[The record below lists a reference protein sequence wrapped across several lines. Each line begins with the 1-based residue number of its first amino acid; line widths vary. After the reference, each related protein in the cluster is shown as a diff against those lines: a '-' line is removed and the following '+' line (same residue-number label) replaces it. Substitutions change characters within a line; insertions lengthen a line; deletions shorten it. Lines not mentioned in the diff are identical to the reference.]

1 MPKRPYL
8 RLFVVGL
15 SCAITTHAQFL
26 PSEVGSAVNGF
37 QDDFDGATLNP
48 NWVVRGQPVYSV
60 SGGALRVTSTTGD
73 PNHLLY
79 EVAGYDSSVQEVLAR
94 IRVTSFG
101 TGDPSR
107 AGISTVIDPVSSQG
121 INWFFR
127 DEPSAGQRHIEFLD
141 DARAWGTELPF
152 AWQNNTWYWL
162 RLRHEPNATSQGG
175 INDVFGKIW
184 LADGSQP
191 EPASW
196 QGTYD
201 YIPARTARSGFAGI
215 GATSL
220 GGPAE
225 FEVDYVL
232 IKAGGLPSITV
243 APNAFVSTPATITN
257 QPQNLTVV
265 EGTPATFIVG
275 ARGNPP
281 PTYQWYRDN
290 VAISGATNSSY
301 TLAAVQLTDNG
312 AIFKAVAQN
321 FVSNTFYTIGSSNAV
336 LTVIGD
342 DAPPTLTSAQAM
354 GLTQV
359 LVGFSERV
367 QANSA
372 TNVTNYRITNASGS
386 IAIVNAALDGSQSN
400 VFLNVATLA
409 EGATYTLV
417 LNNIADLAGNL
428 IAANTRT
435 NFSAVSFTP
444 IAIGNPQPAGGT
456 VPAAG
461 GLNLIAGGTDLGG
474 TSDQFQFN
482 YQTRTDNFD
491 VRVRV
496 ASLSLADAWSE
507 AGLIAREDLN
517 AGGRFAGAFATPS
530 ISGSYFQARVTAAA
544 AATIAGSFPVNY
556 PNTWL
561 RLQRVGNLF
570 TGYASFDGVA
580 WTALGS
586 ATVSMPASV
595 YVGFAASS
603 HNTSQ
608 TTTAA
613 FRDFSNVTSPS
624 ALTGPLPRE
633 PLGQSS
639 RRTSLV
645 ISEIMYNPADRAD
658 GRNVEFVELFNSLA
672 TPEDI
677 SGWRLDGDADF
688 TFAPGT
694 VIPGGGFLVIAQD
707 PADVQAVYG
716 ITGVLGPFSN
726 TNSLPND
733 RGTIQLRNR
742 IGAVFLEANY
752 DTESPWPTSADGA
765 GHSLV
770 LARPSYGE
778 GDARPWASSDSVGG
792 SPGADDSV
800 TVDPLRNVVIN
811 EFLAHT
817 DLPQVDFIEL
827 YNHGNQAV
835 DISGCFLSDDRETN
849 KFTIPPGTVLQPRT
863 FFSFDQNQ
871 LGFALSSGGERIYF
885 RDAANTRVID
895 AVRFEAQANGVSSG
909 RYPDGAPTFSE
920 LASVT
925 QGTNNAALPIRP
937 VVINEIMYNPISHD
951 SDDEFIELH
960 NRGTTAANVGGW
972 RIAGGISHTIAANT
986 TIPAGGYLV
995 IARDATRL
1003 ISRYPNL
1010 NTANTVGDFNGSL
1023 ANGGERVALAMPDP
1037 VLTTNNNTVIT
1048 NYNYIVVD
1056 EVTYREGGRWGQ
1068 WSDGGGSS
1076 LELIDP
1082 RSDNR
1087 LAANWADSD
1096 ESAKAPW
1103 TIFSVSGILDH
1114 GTSAADQLQV
1124 LLQGAGECLIDDVEV
1139 LNPAG
1144 VNLIAN
1150 STFESGAT
1158 GWTAEGTQSQS
1169 SQETSEGYASARSYH
1184 VRATDRGDNQV
1195 NRIRTP
1201 LTAAQASGLTNTIR
1215 AKVRWLRGHP
1225 EILFRLRGNWHE
1237 AAVAMDLPTN
1247 LGTPGAR
1254 NSRALNNAP
1263 PAISDVVHHP
1273 AVPAANQ
1280 PVVVT
1285 ARVHDPDGLASVQL
1299 RYRLDPSAALTNLTM
1314 LDNGTGGDAVAGDGL
1329 FAATIPGQG
1338 NGTLVAFHVQA
1349 TDAFSPSS
1357 TSTFP
1362 TTVPARECLVRFG
1375 ESVPTGN
1382 FPSYRIWMTQASF
1395 NAWDQRHNLNNTLND
1410 VTFVLGNHRV
1420 IYNVGATYAGSPY
1433 IGPSFDTP
1441 TGRRCGYTI
1450 EIPSDDMFLGDNAL
1464 VLDWP
1469 GGHGNENTAIQEQ
1482 MAYWIADQIDLAFS
1496 HRYFIRLTING
1507 VTDMQRGGVFEAA
1520 QQPGSDFLEQWSPG
1534 DSDGEFYKIDRAFE
1548 FSDGGGLIADP
1559 EPQLQVY
1566 NTRDLV
1572 NGGMKKKLEKYR
1584 WYWLKRAYDSANDYS
1599 NLLVLA
1605 DVLNSPAP
1613 EPYTT
1618 QAEALADIEQMM
1630 GIFCVEHIINNFDSW
1645 GHDIGKNMY
1654 MFKPPSGKWQLY
1666 MFDLDWLMLVSPS
1679 GPGGYTAL
1687 SGPLFSSDDP
1697 TVTRMYNHPP
1707 FRRAYLRTVE
1717 NAVNKAFVQAKY
1729 EAVMDAKY
1737 NSLVANG
1744 ITLCDGQS
1752 LAAPTAVKT
1761 WFSQRRTYLV
1771 NQLNAVAAAFA
1782 ITSNGGSNFT
1792 TNTTAV
1798 TLAGTAP
1805 ITVRGIRINGMDY
1818 PITWTSV
1825 TAWSLRIP
1833 LTNGVN
1839 SITLE
1844 PYDGAGNSIAT
1855 LTDSINVTSTA
1866 TPESP
1871 VGRVVINEIMY
1882 NPTVPGAEFVEIYN
1896 TSATTTFDISG
1907 WRING
1912 VDFEFA
1918 GGTIIEPGAFLV
1930 VAKDRDIF
1938 AATYSSTNNRVVGEF
1953 AGELDGG
1960 GETLTLIKPGFPPA
1974 TDLVVD
1980 IVTYDDDLPWP
1991 SAPDGNGPSLQL
2003 IDASQDNSRVAN
2015 WTDGSGWRFLSVTG
2029 TPGSAATDL
2038 LLYLASAGDVYV
2050 DEVSVVAGTQPGVGS
2065 NYVANGGFETG
2076 AMDPWRTLGGYTNSA
2091 VSGAVAFSGNYSLH
2105 IVGAGGGSPGSTVI
2119 QTHDPL
2125 NASGTYTFSLWYL
2138 PSTNGTGLHFRYT
2151 TPFRT
2156 VSAINYRP
2164 IPASPGSPN
2173 PTAAPMAEF
2182 PKLWINEI
2190 QPNNLT
2196 GIADNGGDRDPWVE
2210 LYNSGTN
2217 TIDLTGWYLAD
2228 NYTNLTRWAFPPG
2241 TSVAPG
2247 QFLLVWLDGEPAEST
2262 GSALHTSFRISPTA
2276 GSLALVFPL
2285 DAHPA
2290 VLDYINYSSIGERS
2304 FGYYP
2309 DGEFGLRESFF
2320 VTTPGAANDNTVA
2333 PLPVLINEWMAA
2345 NTTFVTDPADGDFD
2359 DWFELYNPN
2368 DVAVDLTDYSLS
2380 DVLTV
2385 GGARWSIPS
2394 GTTIPARGFLL
2405 VWADNETG
2413 QNATNR
2419 ADLHAGFQLRQAGE
2433 AIGLFAPN
2441 GTVVDSVT
2449 FGNQTNNISQ
2459 GRWRDG
2465 AQDLYFMPSPT
2476 PRAANVI
2483 PFTPPG
2489 DIEILSAAFNGTGQF
2504 VITWSAEPGIS
2515 YRVQFKDDLGAAW
2528 QNLSN
2533 VEAVGATASV
2543 TDSLATSPPQRFY
2556 RIQRISP

>member
-1 MPKRPYL
+1 MPAD
-8 RLFVVGL
+8 VG
-15 SCAITTHAQFL
+15 T
-26 PSEVGSAVNGF
+26 AVSGF
-37 QDDFDGATLNP
+37 QDDFEGATLNP
-48 NWVVRGQPVYSV
+48 NWVVRGMPVFSV
-60 SGGALRVTSTTGD
+60 SGGSLRATSTAGD

-79 EVAGYDSSVQEVLAR
+79 EAGGYNNSVQEVLAR
-94 IRVTSFG
+94 IRVTDFG

-107 AGISTVIDPVSSQG
+107 AGISATVDPVSSQG

-127 DEPSAGQRHIEFLD
+127 DEPNPGQRHTEFLD

-152 AWQNNTWYWL
+152 VWQNNTWYWL
-162 RLRHEPNATSQGG
+162 RLRHEPNAASQGG
-175 INDVFGKIW
+175 VNDVFGKIW
-184 LADGSQP
+184 LADGSQA

-196 QGTYD
+196 QATYD
-201 YIPARTARSGFAGI
+201 YIPTRTARTGFAGI

-220 GGPAE
+220 GGTAE

-232 IKAGGLPSITV
+232 IKASGLPTITV
-243 APNAFVSTPATITN
+243 APSAFVSTPVTITN
-257 QPQNLTVV
+257 QPQSQTVV
-265 EGTPATFIVG
+265 EGAPVTFTVG
-275 ARGNPP
+275 ARGNPQ

-290 VAISGATNSSY
+290 VVISGATNSSY
-301 TLAAVQLTDNG
+301 TLATAQISDNG
-312 AIFKAVAQN
+312 AVFKAVVQN
-321 FVSNTFYTIGSSNAV
+321 TVSNITYTIGSSNAV

-342 DAPPTLTSAQAM
+342 DAPPTLTSVQAM

-367 QANSA
+367 RANSA
-372 TNVTNYRITNASGS
+372 TNRLNYLITNASGT
-386 IAIVNAALDGSQSN
+386 IAIASASLDSSQSN
-400 VFLNVATLA
+400 VFLNVSTLV

-417 LNNIADLAGNL
+417 LNNIADLANNL
-428 IAANTRT
+428 IAPNTRT
-435 NFSAVSFTP
+435 SFT
-444 IAIGNPQPAGGT
+444 AISFTGAAVGNPQPAGSA
-456 VPAAG
+456 VPVPG
-461 GLNLIAGGTDLGG
+461 GLNLIAGGADIGG

-482 YQTRTDNFD
+482 YQTRTGDFD

-496 ASLSLADAWSE
+496 ASISLANAWSE
-507 AGLIAREDLN
+507 AGLLAREDLN
-517 AGGRFAGAFATPS
+517 GGSRFAAAFATPS
-530 ISGSYFQARVTAAA
+530 VSGSYFQSRATTSA
-544 AATIAGSFPVNY
+544 AATMSGSFPVNF

-561 RLQRVGNLF
+561 RLQRVGNVF
-570 TGYASFDGVA
+570 TGYASFDGDA
-580 WTALGS
+580 WAPLGS
-586 ATVSMPASV
+586 ATITMPSTV
-595 YVGFAASS
+595 YLGFAASS

-613 FRDFSNVTSPS
+613 FRDFSNVTSAT
-624 ALTGPLPRE
+624 ALTAPLARE

-658 GRNVEFVELFNSLA
+658 GRNVEFVELFNSLG

-694 VIPGGGFLVIAQD
+694 VVPAGGFLVIAQN
-707 PADVQAVYG
+707 PAEVQAVYG
-716 ITGVLGPFSN
+716 IAGVLGPFSN

-733 RGTIQLRNR
+733 SGTVQLRNR

-752 DTESPWPTSADGA
+752 DTESPWPAAADGA

-778 GDARPWASSDSVGG
+778 GDARAWAASDTVGG
-792 SPGADDSV
+792 SPGALDPV
-800 TVDPLRNVVIN
+800 TVNPLGNVVIN

-835 DISGCFLSDDRETN
+835 DISGCFLSDDRNTN
-849 KFTIPPGTVLQPRT
+849 KFTIPAGTVLQPRR
-863 FFSFDQNQ
+863 FVSFNQTQ

-920 LASVT
+920 LAST
-925 QGTNNAALPIRP
+925 TPGTNNAALLIRP

-960 NRGTTAANVGGW
+960 NRGTTPANVGGW
-972 RIAGGISHTIAANT
+972 RIVGGISHTLPPNT
-986 TIPAGGYLV
+986 AIPPNGYLV
-995 IARDATRL
+995 VARDAARL
-1003 ISRYPNL
+1003 ISRNPTL
-1010 NTANTVGDFNGSL
+1010 NGANTVGNFDGSL
-1023 ANGGERVALAMPDP
+1023 ANSGERIALAMPDP
-1037 VLTTNNNTVIT
+1037 VFTTNNNTVIT
-1048 NYNYIVVD
+1048 NYNYILVD
-1056 EVTYREGGRWGQ
+1056 EVTYRDGGRWGQ
-1068 WSDGGGSS
+1068 WSDAGGSS
-1076 LELIDP
+1076 LELIDA

-1087 LAANWADSD
+1087 LAGNWADSD
-1096 ESAKAPW
+1096 ETAKAPW

-1139 LNPAG
+1139 LNPSG

-1150 STFESGAT
+1150 STFEGGAT

-1169 SQETSEGYASARSYH
+1169 AQEAAEGYASARSYH

-1201 LTAAQASGLTNTIR
+1201 LTAPQSSGLTNTIR

-1254 NSRALNNAP
+1254 NSRAVNNAP
-1263 PAISDVVHHP
+1263 PAISDVAHHP

-1280 PVVVT
+1280 AVVVT
-1285 ARVHDPDGLASVQL
+1285 ARVHDPDGLASLQL
-1299 RYRLDPSAALTNLTM
+1299 RYRLDPNPALTNVAM
-1314 LDNGTGGDAVAGDGL
+1314 VDNGTGGDAVAGDGL
-1329 FAATIPGQG
+1329 YSATIPGQSSG
-1338 NGTLVAFHVQA
+1338 ALVAFHVQA
-1349 TDAFSPSS
+1349 TDGFSPGA

-1362 TTVPARECLVRFG
+1362 TPAPARECLVRFG
-1375 ESVPTGN
+1375 ESVATGN

-1410 VTFVLGNHRV
+1410 ITFVLGHHRV
-1420 IYNVGATYAGSPY
+1420 IYNGGATYAGSPY

-1441 TGRRCGYTI
+1441 TGRRCGYTM
-1450 EIPSDDMFLGDNAL
+1450 EIPSDDPFLGDNAL

-1482 MAYWIADQIDLAFS
+1482 MAYWIADQIDIAFS

-1520 QQPGSDFLEQWSPG
+1520 LQPGSEFLEQWSPG
-1534 DSDGEFYKIDRAFE
+1534 DSDGDFFKIDRAFE
-1548 FSDGGGLIADP
+1548 FNDGGTLSADP

-1566 NTRDLV
+1566 STRDLV

-1584 WYWLKRAYDSANDYS
+1584 WYWLKRAYESANDYT
-1599 NLLVLA
+1599 NLFIIA
-1605 DVLNSPAP
+1605 DVLNAP
-1613 EPYTT
+1613 STDAYTK
-1618 QAEALADIEQMM
+1618 QGEALADIEQMM

-1666 MFDLDWLMLVSPS
+1666 MFDLDWLMLVSQN

-1707 FRRAYLRTVE
+1707 FRRAYFRAVE
-1717 NAVNKAFVQAKY
+1717 NAVNKAFVQSKY

-1744 ITLCDGQS
+1744 ITMCDGQT

-1761 WFSQRRTYLV
+1761 WFSQRRTFLAS
-1771 NQLNAVAAAFA
+1771 QLNTVAANFA
-1782 ITSNGGSNFT
+1782 ITSNGGNDFT
-1792 TNTTAV
+1792 TNSTGI
-1798 TLAGTAP
+1798 TLTGTAP
-1805 ITVRGIRINGMDY
+1805 ITVRGIRVNGMDY
-1818 PITWTSV
+1818 PITWTGV
-1825 TAWSLRIP
+1825 TTWSLRIP
-1833 LTNGVN
+1833 VTNGIN
-1839 SITLE
+1839 SLTLE
-1844 PYDGAGNSIAT
+1844 PYDGAGNEIPA
-1855 LTDSINVTSTA
+1855 LTDSIAVTSTA
-1866 TPESP
+1866 TPQSP
-1871 VGRVVINEIMY
+1871 VGRVVFNEIMY
-1882 NPTVPGAEFVEIYN
+1882 NPVMSGAEFVEIYN
-1896 TSATTTFDISG
+1896 TSTTTFDISG
-1907 WRING
+1907 WQING
-1912 VDFEFA
+1912 LDFEFA
-1918 GGTIIEPGAFLV
+1918 NGTILEPGAFLV
-1930 VAKDRDIF
+1930 VAKDRDTF
-1938 AATYSSTNNRVVGEF
+1938 AAAYSSTNNRVVGEF

-1960 GETLTLIKPGFPPA
+1960 GETLTLIKPGTPPA

-1980 IVTYDDDLPWP
+1980 VVTYDDDLPWP
-1991 SAPDGNGPSLQL
+1991 ATPDGNGPSLQL
-2003 IDASQDNSRVAN
+2003 IDASQDNSRVRN

-2029 TPGSAATDL
+2029 SPGAAITDL
-2038 LLYLASAGDVYV
+2038 LLFLASSGDVYV
-2050 DEVSVVAGTQPGVGS
+2050 DDVSVVAGTQAGVGS

-2076 AMDPWRTLGGYTNSA
+2076 ALGPWRTVGNYTNSV
-2091 VSGAVAFSGNYSLH
+2091 VSSALAFNGNYSLH
-2105 IVGAGGGSPGSTVI
+2105 IVGAGVGSPGSAVI

-2125 NASGTYTFSLWYL
+2125 DAAGTYTFSMWYL
-2138 PSTNGTGLHFRYT
+2138 PSTNGTGLNFRYNNA
-2151 TPFRT
+2151 FRT
-2156 VSAINYRP
+2156 VTAVSYRP
-2164 IPASPGSPN
+2164 IVASPGAPN
-2173 PTAAPMAEF
+2173 PTAAILPQF

-2190 QPNNLT
+2190 QPNNVT
-2196 GIADNGGDRDPWVE
+2196 GVTDNAGDRDPWVE
-2210 LYNSGTN
+2210 LYNSGT
-2217 TIDLTGWYLAD
+2217 TAIDLTGWHLSD
-2228 NYTNLTRWAFPPG
+2228 NYTNLTRWAFPAG

-2247 QFLLVWLDGEPAEST
+2247 QFLIVWLDGEPAESN
-2262 GSALHTSFRISPTA
+2262 GSALHTSFRVSPTT

-2285 DAHPA
+2285 ENRPA
-2290 VLDYINYSSIGERS
+2290 VLDYINYTVVGERS
-2304 FGYYP
+2304 IGYFP
-2309 DGEFGLRESFF
+2309 DGVFGPRDSFF
-2320 VTTPGAANDNTVA
+2320 VTTPGAANDNTAA
-2333 PLPVLINEWMAA
+2333 PLPVFINEWMAA
-2345 NTTFVTDPADGDFD
+2345 NTSFVADPADGDFD

-2368 DVAVDLTDYSLS
+2368 DVAVNLTGYALS
-2380 DVLTV
+2380 DVLAP
-2385 GGARWSIPS
+2385 GGPRWSVPA

-2419 ADLHAGFQLRQAGE
+2419 ADLHANFQLRQAGE
-2433 AIGLFAPN
+2433 EIGLFAPN
-2441 GTVVDSVT
+2441 GNIADSVT
-2449 FGNQTNNISQ
+2449 FGNQTNNISE

-2465 AQDLYFMPSPT
+2465 AQDIYFMPTPT
-2476 PRAANVI
+2476 PRAANVV
-2483 PFTPPG
+2483 PFTPPA
-2489 DIEILSAAFNGTGQF
+2489 DIEILNAAFNGNGDF

-2515 YRVQFKDDLGAAW
+2515 YRIQYKDNLSAGGW
-2528 QNLSN
+2528 QDLSN
-2533 VEAVGATASV
+2533 VEAAGSTASV
-2543 TDSLATSPPQRFY
+2543 TDLLPTSPLQRFY
-2556 RIQRISP
+2556 RIQRLSQ